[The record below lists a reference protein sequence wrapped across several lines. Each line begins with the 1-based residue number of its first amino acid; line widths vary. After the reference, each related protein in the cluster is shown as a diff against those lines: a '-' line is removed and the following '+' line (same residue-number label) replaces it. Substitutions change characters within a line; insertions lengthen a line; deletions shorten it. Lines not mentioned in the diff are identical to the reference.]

1 LSNAAESSSNAVPD
15 ERVVQRRALLQ
26 RLGLS
31 TSHYLKLQEP
41 QGPGQAAQVDLEPL
55 LNTAAICLM
64 PDQLTYHWWQAPA
77 AAKQLTPDDNPLA
90 TGTRP
95 ATQPNAVDIHAGSQA
110 VPGLIE
116 VKASA
121 GIAHAERR
129 VDCLPAKRGLPSP
142 VAFSETAA
150 SVSAGTTPAAG
161 SSAASAPQ
169 PSTSPAADVS
179 VSNSNDGSPFGCSPV
194 HVQIQVLKSLRRLLT
209 AKLDAI
215 AGGSA
220 EEDRMLAKQPGCSQA
235 AVMALE
241 YRAGQKEI
249 ASAALTSLVQKSS
262 DTVCLAAARL
272 PAQSSWVSS
281 EGQFSTAEQVNKGL
295 SRVTK
300 CIC

>member
-1 LSNAAESSSNAVPD
+1 VPD

-150 SVSAGTTPAAG
+150 SVSAQHQQQAPLLHLHLNPARAQQLMYQ
-161 SSAASAPQ
+161 SA
-169 PSTSPAADVS
+169 TVMMAAHLAV
-179 VSNSNDGSPFGCSPV
+179 
-194 HVQIQVLKSLRRLLT
+194 VQC
-209 AKLDAI
+209 
-215 AGGSA
+215 
-220 EEDRMLAKQPGCSQA
+220 M
-235 AVMALE
+235 
-241 YRAGQKEI
+241 YR
-249 ASAALTSLVQKSS
+249 S
-262 DTVCLAAARL
+262 
-272 PAQSSWVSS
+272 
-281 EGQFSTAEQVNKGL
+281 
-295 SRVTK
+295 K
-300 CIC
+300 C